1 MSPEYL
7 SISHGL
13 LEDYKRL
20 ARIEERNS
28 MIRELEAELYANKGE
43 DPFYEYAIKAVIDKL
58 KQKSETSPSMEII

>member
-1 MSPEYL
+1 MN
-7 SISHGL
+7 ISRGL

-20 ARIEERNS
+20 ARIEERNA

-58 KQKSETSPSMEII
+58 RSKEEAPPNLEII